1 MTAELIEFLAAEM
14 FAALDPALRELL
26 LQLGVPDKLSAGLVE
41 HISDAPNG
49 AERLAEIARAGLF
62 LSRTDLDGTW
72 FRFHNLFRQFLVN
85 RAAAEARPDEFRERH
100 QIGRAHV

>member
-49 AERLAEIARAGLF
+49 AERLAEIERAGLF
-62 LSRTDLDGTW
+62 LRRTELEGTW
-72 FRFHNLFRQFLVN
+72 FRFHNQFRQFMVT
-85 RAAAEARPDEFRERH
+85 RDAAEASADELRERNRRLA
-100 QIGRAHV
+100 Q

>member
-1 MTAELIEFLAAEM
+1 M

-49 AERLAEIARAGLF
+49 AERLAEIERAGLRSEEHTSE
-62 LSRTDLDGTW
+62 LQSLMRTSYAVFCLTKKN
-72 FRFHNLFRQFLVN
+72 HNSTHH
-85 RAAAEARPDEFRERH
+85 RPTHTPSTERH
-100 QIGRAHV
+100 TSPHHHPPQTH